1 MVKEGMMSRK
11 SIWKSIMVLA
21 VMTFFIL
28 GVQISNGG
36 LDYVSSAEAAETG
49 ESKVASHIQAGDE
62 LTKDPKTVKNLE
74 KAVKEYETALKID
87 PNNFDA
93 LWKAALAYVSII
105 DIKTDALIV
114 EKDENKPILKD
125 MGKKALDYAEKA
137 YTIDPKN
144 KEVVAVN
151 LRAYAYYSASMGI
164 VTAVLKG
171 AAGHY
176 KDLANELIALDDK
189 YESGLA
195 YSYLGRLYHV
205 SPWPVGSSKKSMQNY
220 LKALKI
226 NDKKLETHYWLGIL
240 YLDDKE
246 YDKAKKEF
254 EYVVNNPPI
263 EFEKSWIG
271 AFKTDAK
278 KKLEDIAKKKK

>member
-1 MVKEGMMSRK
+1 MDRK
-11 SIWKSIMVLA
+11 SILKSMMVLV

-28 GVQISNGG
+28 GVQIFNGG
-36 LDYVSSAEAAETG
+36 LDYVSSAVAADTT
-49 ESKVASHIQAGDE
+49 VAAHIKAGDK
-62 LTKDPKTVKNLE
+62 LLADPKKVEKLE
-74 KAVKEYETALKID
+74 KAIKEYEAALKID
-87 PNNFDA
+87 PNNLDA
-93 LWKAALAYVSII
+93 LRKAALAYVSII

-114 EKDENKPILKD
+114 EKDENKPIMKD
-125 MGKKALDYAEKA
+125 LGKKALDYAEKA
-137 YTIDPKN
+137 YEIDPKN
-144 KEVVAVN
+144 EEVVAVN

-164 VTAVLKG
+164 VTAILKG

-176 KDLANELIALDDK
+176 KELANELIALDDT

-195 YSYLGRLYHV
+195 YSYLGRLYHM
-205 SPWPVGSSKKSMQNY
+205 SPWPVGSSKKSLKNY
-220 LKALKI
+220 LKALEI

>member
-1 MVKEGMMSRK
+1 MNRK
-11 SIWKSIMVLA
+11 NIWKSMLVLV

-36 LDYVSSAEAAETG
+36 LDYVSSAEAVETG
-49 ESKVASHIQAGDE
+49 ESMIASHIKAGDK
-62 LTKDPKTVKNLE
+62 LVADPKKIENLE
-74 KAVKEYETALKID
+74 KAIKEYEAALKID

-93 LWKAALAYVSII
+93 LRKAALAYVLII
-105 DIKTDALIV
+105 DIKTDALIF

-137 YTIDPKN
+137 YMIDPKN

-176 KDLANELIALDDK
+176 KDLANELIALDDT

-205 SPWPVGSSKKSMQNY
+205 SPWPVGSSKKSLKNY
-220 LKALKI
+220 LKALEI

-263 EFEKSWIG
+263 EFEKFWIG

-278 KKLEDIAKKKK
+278 KKLEEIAKKKK